1 MDDNINNI
9 ATDMRMLAAEIGGD
23 HHSNKE
29 AEKLLLDLAK
39 RLDKVGYD
47 TILLI
52 DRTFRDSML
61 LTGHSMHDID
71 LIKRQNAIRD
81 NSERII

>member
-1 MDDNINNI
+1 MDDNINTI

-29 AEKLLLDLAK
+29 SEKLLLDLAG
-39 RLDKVGYD
+39 RLDKVGHD

-61 LTGHSMHDID
+61 LTGHSMSDID
-71 LIKRQNAIRD
+71 RIKRQNAIRD
-81 NSERII
+81 NAEH

>member
-29 AEKLLLDLAK
+29 SEKLLLGLAQ

-61 LTGHSMHDID
+61 LTGHDMRDID

-81 NSERII
+81 NSEAD

>member
-29 AEKLLLDLAK
+29 AEKLLLDLAE

-47 TILLI
+47 TMLLI

-61 LTGHSMHDID
+61 LTGHSMSDID
-71 LIKRQNAIRD
+71 RIKRKNAIRD
-81 NSERII
+81 NSEVD